1 MSEKVTYTLCFDA
14 DQLADIIEGL
24 QQLGRLP
31 LAYTHA
37 ELEAAVSQTI
47 DECGE
52 AINEWR
58 ATPCSLGFFEWLKQK
73 SGKKHWPK
81 AERLKHAR
89 TGRGIRV
96 TSDQLEEQL
105 TALMARRDAKPS
117 QVILA
122 MLGAAAAKIA
132 QIECLPQTSARRT

>member
-37 ELEAAVSQTI
+37 EFEAAVSQTI

-58 ATPCSLGFFEWLKQK
+58 ATPCSLGTHVSTFLLWANA
-73 SGKKHWPK
+73 S
-81 AERLKHAR
+81 
-89 TGRGIRV
+89 
-96 TSDQLEEQL
+96 
-105 TALMARRDAKPS
+105 
-117 QVILA
+117 
-122 MLGAAAAKIA
+122 
-132 QIECLPQTSARRT
+132 CLISV